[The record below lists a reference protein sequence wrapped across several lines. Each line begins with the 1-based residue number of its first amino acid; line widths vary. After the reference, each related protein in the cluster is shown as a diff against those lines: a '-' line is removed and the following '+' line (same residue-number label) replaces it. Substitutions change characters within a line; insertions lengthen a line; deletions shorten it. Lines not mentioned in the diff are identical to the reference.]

1 MTWDYLRLKRL
12 KPSERH
18 ALWSNAKKRDN
29 DNEQAKAIVHL
40 IETSGLEYRAG
51 GSMRLDNAIGKAMH
65 RVIFSEVGKKAAF
78 EATESGLP
86 ALAGVDPLLAT
97 ALGKDYGKHNEA
109 TIQAGYLVTNMME
122 QSGYKQ
128 AGSGPLP
135 LGCVAKTGL
144 VFILDKS

>member
-1 MTWDYLRLKRL
+1 MNWNYEKLKKL
-12 KPSERH
+12 KPSQRH
-18 ALWSNAKKRDN
+18 ALWSNAKKFGN

-51 GSMRLDNAIGKAMH
+51 GSVRLDDAIGKAMH
-65 RVIFSEVGKKAAF
+65 RVIFSQEGKKAAF
-78 EATESGLP
+78 EATANGLP
-86 ALAGVDPLLAT
+86 ALAGVDPLLAK
-97 ALGKDYGKHNEA
+97 ALGKGYGKHNEA
-109 TIQAGYLVTNMME
+109 TVQAGYLLTNMME

-144 VFILDKS
+144 VFILDLS